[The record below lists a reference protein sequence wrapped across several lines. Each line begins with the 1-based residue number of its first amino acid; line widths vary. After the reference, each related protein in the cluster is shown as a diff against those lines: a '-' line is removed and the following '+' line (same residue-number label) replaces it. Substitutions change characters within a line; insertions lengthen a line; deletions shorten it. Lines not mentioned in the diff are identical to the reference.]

1 MNCAT
6 IQQVLIL
13 KFEFGIEELTDL
25 SRNRLL
31 EERVYKNLK
40 TTNRNTHTST
50 DCFSNTTRGAV
61 SGIFQAALLRSLRS
75 Q

>member
-13 KFEFGIEELTDL
+13 KFEFGIENLTDL
-25 SRNRLL
+25 SRNRPL
-31 EERVYKNLK
+31 ERVYKNLK
-40 TTNRNTHTST
+40 ATNRNTHTSK

-61 SGIFQAALLRSLRS
+61 SGISQVGLLRLLRS